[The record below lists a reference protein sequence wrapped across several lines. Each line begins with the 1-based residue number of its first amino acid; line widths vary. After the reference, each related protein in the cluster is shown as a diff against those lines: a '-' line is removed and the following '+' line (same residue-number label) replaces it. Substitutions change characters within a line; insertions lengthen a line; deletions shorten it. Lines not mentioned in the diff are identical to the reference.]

1 MLAMTERSLGF
12 AGVLT
17 GNFLLV
23 LKVQRCKIKELNRS
37 SGFQPGQSFGVLGQ
51 FERINHVVQIA
62 VHELIQGIDSH
73 SDSVIRHPTL
83 REIIG
88 PDLGRTV
95 AGGDHGFAFASFFGI
110 RFLFLK
116 FIILFLNFY
125 VFLFIL
131 NEPQWLPTIKKV
143 SIDTI

>member
-23 LKVQRCKIKELNRS
+23 LKVQRCKIKELSRS
-37 SGFQPGQSFGVLGQ
+37 SGFQPGQSFGILGQ

-95 AGGDHGFAFASFFGI
+95 AGGDHGFAFARFFGI

-116 FIILFLNFY
+116 FIKAGSQHLHCSG
-125 VFLFIL
+125 
-131 NEPQWLPTIKKV
+131 PV
-143 SIDTI
+143 S